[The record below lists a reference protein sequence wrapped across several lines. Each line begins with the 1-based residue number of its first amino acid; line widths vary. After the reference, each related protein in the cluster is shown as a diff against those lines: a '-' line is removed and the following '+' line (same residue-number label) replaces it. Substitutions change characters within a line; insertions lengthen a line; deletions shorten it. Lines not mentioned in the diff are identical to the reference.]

1 MAVNLTLTMK
11 SNNAAFEQDAAG
23 AEVARILRALADSI
37 AAGVEGQFRLGDI
50 NGNYA
55 GMAFLEVWPEAQ
67 E

>member
-1 MAVNLTLTMK
+1 MAVNLELTIK

-23 AEVARILRALADSI
+23 AEVARLLRALADSI
-37 AAGVEGQFRLGDI
+37 AAGAEGQFRLTDI

-55 GMAFLEVWPEAQ
+55 GRAFLEVWPEAQ

>member
-1 MAVNLTLTMK
+1 MAVNLELTLK

-37 AAGVEGQFRLGDI
+37 AAGVEGQFRLSDI

-55 GMAFLEVWPEAQ
+55 GRAFLEVWPEAQ